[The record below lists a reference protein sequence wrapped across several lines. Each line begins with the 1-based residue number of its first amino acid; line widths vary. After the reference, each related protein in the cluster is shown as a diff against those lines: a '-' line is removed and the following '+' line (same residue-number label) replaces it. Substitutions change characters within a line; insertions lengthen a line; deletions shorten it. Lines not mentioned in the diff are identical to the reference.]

1 MNSGSGRFH
10 HFLLG
15 AKQIEAKLDPTC
27 CHSQF
32 LLVPHQES
40 RGECATPSCTVIG
53 RTIHAGMAWFAAK
66 KCNFPDQK
74 GHLHSRLSKVSC
86 TPKWPSR
93 RPLRVTLPRA
103 HATVHSRGA
112 FATLGRQWWA
122 SDTAEVPKNAI
133 PVRVHNT
140 FIHCDCDE
148 DRPRR
153 HGPIFGEKN
162 AISKNVI
169 TSENAILG
177 FQCCDEQS
185 VLIPPRARNGVFE
198 SLAWA
203 TNFN

>member
-1 MNSGSGRFH
+1 MNCALPMDLSG
-10 HFLLG
+10 
-15 AKQIEAKLDPTC
+15 
-27 CHSQF
+27 
-32 LLVPHQES
+32 
-40 RGECATPSCTVIG
+40 
-53 RTIHAGMAWFAAK
+53 
-66 KCNFPDQK
+66 
-74 GHLHSRLSKVSC
+74 
-86 TPKWPSR
+86 
-93 RPLRVTLPRA
+93 PL
-103 HATVHSRGA
+103 
-112 FATLGRQWWA
+112 LGRQGWA